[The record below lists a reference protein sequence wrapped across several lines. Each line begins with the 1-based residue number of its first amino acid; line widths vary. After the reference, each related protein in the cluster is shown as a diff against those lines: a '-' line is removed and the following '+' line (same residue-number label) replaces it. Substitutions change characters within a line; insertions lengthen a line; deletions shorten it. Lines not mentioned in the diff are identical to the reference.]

1 VAVTTTQTIV
11 VGGRA
16 QAPLALSRQLVGRG
30 MAALVTGL
38 VVLLWPSTRLFVVTL
53 LLAAGAFAVGVA
65 EIVDAAK
72 RRRMGE
78 DWTFEVVRGVLAAGV
93 GLYLF
98 ADPNLELAVVA
109 RVLGLV
115 WVLYGSV
122 DVVEGLRSRRGP
134 RDGRWRMA
142 RGLLTV
148 VAGAVMALWPD
159 ITVTVLA
166 RTMGALLVV
175 SGLFCFLSA
184 RALREAGRTQRD
196 VRLDVVDLS

>member
-1 VAVTTTQTIV
+1 
-11 VGGRA
+11 
-16 QAPLALSRQLVGRG
+16 
-30 MAALVTGL
+30 
-38 VVLLWPSTRLFVVTL
+38 VVTL

-65 EIVDAAK
+65 VIVDAAK

-142 RGLLTV
+142 RGSLTV